1 MSEVSGGGSVM
12 GGDFGVTRAKFGAG
26 CAVPCIYMRKMNV
39 SVSDIIEGLLLDA
52 EAALATGAT
61 AKALAIYRGVLSQNP
76 DHVLALRQAGAIMLH
91 QNNALAA
98 VELFQRAVR
107 LAPTDADLFHGVG
120 TALRLLGHHD
130 DALQAL
136 EAGLKI
142 DPTHAPA
149 LHDVALIYRQRG
161 DLARAEAL
169 FRAAAAYG
177 GGQERFEAELQR
189 AIALFK
195 QDRLPEAERW
205 FHRAGLLN
213 PNDPRPFINV
223 AMIYRTW
230 GHVDAAVTWLEKAIG
245 VAPDSPDAHWN
256 LANALLVRGDLKRG
270 FEEYEWRFRRA
281 GRTERAFDVPRWRG
295 EDLTGKTLVLSAEQ
309 GLGDVIQ
316 YARFAK
322 AFAARGAAVVLE
334 CHAGLEQ
341 LLSTIPGVQAVATL
355 GHTLPPADY
364 YLPIMSA
371 PFALG
376 FSQIEQLSAAPYIRA
391 PKREREVVLPQGQVR
406 VGVVWRGNPR
416 HENDHFR
423 SVSLQTL
430 QPILDVEGATFV
442 SLQVGDARR
451 ELEGFQIFDAGKDCA
466 DFADTAHVVAQLNVV
481 VTVDTAVAH
490 LAGAMGKPVWLLL
503 ARGNDWRWFHGAAD
517 TPWYANMQLYRQA
530 PHREWGPPVRQ
541 IAAALRKMI
550 G

>member
-1 MSEVSGGGSVM
+1 
-12 GGDFGVTRAKFGAG
+12 
-26 CAVPCIYMRKMNV
+26 MNV
-39 SVSDIIEGLLLDA
+39 SVSDIIEGLLQDA
-52 EAALATGAT
+52 EAALASGTT
-61 AKALAIYRGVLSQNP
+61 VKALAIYRGVLSQNP

-91 QNNALAA
+91 QNNPMAA
-98 VELFQRAVR
+98 VELFQHAVR

-120 TALRLLGHHD
+120 TALRLLGHLD
-130 DALQAL
+130 DALRAL

-161 DLARAEAL
+161 ELDRAETL
-169 FRAAAAYG
+169 FRAAAVYG

-230 GHVDAAVTWLEKAIG
+230 GHLDAAVSWLEKAVA
-245 VAPDSPDAHWN
+245 VAPDSPEAHWN
-256 LANALLVRGDLKRG
+256 LANALLVRGDLSRG

-281 GRTERAFDVPRWRG
+281 GRGERVFSMPRWAG
-295 EDLTGKTLVLSAEQ
+295 EELRGKTLLLAAEQ

-316 YARFAK
+316 YARFAQI
-322 AFAARGAAVVLE
+322 FAARGAQVVLE
-334 CHAGLEQ
+334 CHAGLER
-341 LLSTIPGVQAVATL
+341 LLSTVPGVQSIVTL
-355 GHTLPPADY
+355 GQDIPYADY

-371 PFALG
+371 PLALRI
-376 FSQIEQLSAAPYIRA
+376 STSDALATAPYVRPA
-391 PKREREVVLPQGQVR
+391 VASREISLPTGKVR
-406 VGVVWRGNPR
+406 VGLVWRGNPR
-416 HENDHFR
+416 HENDQFR
-423 SVSLQTL
+423 SVPLQAL
-430 QPILDVEGATFV
+430 QPILDVEGATFI
-442 SLQVGDARR
+442 SLQVGEARS
-451 ELEGFQIFDAGKDCA
+451 ELAGFAIFDAGKDCV
-466 DFADTAHVVAQLNVV
+466 DFADTAHVVSQLDVIL
-481 VTVDTAVAH
+481 TVDTAVAH

-503 ARGNDWRWFHGAAD
+503 ARGNDWRWFHGRD
-517 TPWYANMQLYRQA
+517 DSPWYAGMNLYRQA
-530 PHREWGPPVRQ
+530 PHREWSAPVRQ